1 MPVKDEIRRNVL
13 ERVSQGRPVVEGVL
27 GYSDSVLPPLEHAL
41 IAGHDVIFLGERG
54 QAKSRMIRS
63 LVNLLDE
70 WLPIV
75 AGSEINDDP
84 YRPVSR
90 MARDLVGEAGD
101 DTPVAWVHRSERY
114 GEKLATPDTSM
125 ADLIG
130 EVDPIKVAE
139 GRYLSDEL
147 TLHYGLVPR
156 TNRGIFA
163 INELPDLAERIQV
176 GLLDVLEERD
186 VQIRGHKVRLPLDI
200 LLVASANP
208 EDYTNRGRII
218 TPLKDRFGARIR
230 THYPQDLETELTI
243 VAQEARGFDALP
255 VRLHF
260 PEYMSEIVA
269 RVSQLARRNPRVSQ
283 HSGVSVRL
291 SVTNQETL
299 AAAAIRRALRQGDT
313 EAVPRV
319 SDLGALV
326 SSTLGK
332 LEIESLEEGE
342 DEEVVDKLIKAA
354 VLQTFREHC
363 PPETLGQVVG
373 RLRARQG
380 RARRARS
387 CLRGLCAHPRGA
399 AGAPDPGQRADARVG
414 EPGGD
419 RQCPRARARRAAP
432 LQASQQGRGGPPGDL
447 PGPLGPWRGDL
458 PLLALGRD
466 PDRLRPRRRRH
477 LVGDQRRPHVPRRRR
492 VRAAPVAAAGL
503 CRPRRSPHRGP
514 AGAVRAD
521 PGTSAP
527 RTRAARPR
535 WCLQGHR

>member
-1 MPVKDEIRRNVL
+1 MSEMPRPPEPRPASRAHATAAGARLPAPAALASTLGELRASGWCSAPVKEEIRRNVL
-13 ERVSQGRPVVEGVL
+13 VRVSEGKPVVSGVL
-27 GYSDSVLPPLEHAL
+27 GYDDSVLPALEHAL

-54 QAKSRMIRS
+54 QAKSRMIRA
-63 LVNLLDE
+63 LVGLLDE
-70 WLPIV
+70 WMPVV

-90 MARDLVGEAGD
+90 MARDLVAEAGD
-101 DTPVAWVHRSERY
+101 DTPVAWVHRSDRY

-186 VQIRGHKVRLPLDI
+186 VQIRGHKVRLPLDV

-243 VAQEARGFDALP
+243 VSQEARAFEAGS
-255 VRLHF
+255 VRLLF

-269 RVSQLARRNPRVSQ
+269 RLSQLARRNPRVSQ

-299 AAAAIRRALRQGDT
+299 AAAALRRALRHGET
-313 EAVPRV
+313 EASPRV
-319 SDLGALV
+319 SDLGALQ

-332 LEIESLEEGE
+332 LEIESLEDGE
-342 DEEVVDKLIKAA
+342 DEEVVDKLMKAA
-354 VLQTFREHC
+354 ILQTFREHC

-373 RLRARQG
+373 AFEDGNVVHIGPDISSQDYVGVLGQLPALRTPVRVLAAESESPAAIASAIELVLDGLHLSKRLNKDAAGPRATYRAR
-380 RARRARS
+380 
-387 CLRGLCAHPRGA
+387 
-399 AGAPDPGQRADARVG
+399 
-414 EPGGD
+414 
-419 RQCPRARARRAAP
+419 
-432 LQASQQGRGGPPGDL
+432 
-447 PGPLGPWRGDL
+447 
-458 PLLALGRD
+458 
-466 PDRLRPRRRRH
+466 
-477 LVGDQRRPHVPRRRR
+477 
-492 VRAAPVAAAGL
+492 
-503 CRPRRSPHRGP
+503 
-514 AGAVRAD
+514 
-521 PGTSAP
+521 
-527 RTRAARPR
+527 
-535 WCLQGHR
+535 